1 MRFLLVLFFLFPLMA
16 DDFLEEIILEEE
28 EVEHCA
34 LNFTQSSA
42 PSDAP
47 SDTTAKS
54 NEKAAS
60 GSARTVSSAKLE
72 KNELQPLIFLPKL
85 SSERPSTQSSPKLGE
100 VMPQLM
106 ELVEEALKPLKSLE
120 LLF

>member
-16 DDFLEEIILEEE
+16 DDSVEEII
-28 EVEHCA
+28 VEDDKRCAHC
-34 LNFTQSSA
+34 TQSSA
-42 PSDAP
+42 PSYAAAE
-47 SDTTAKS
+47 SK
-54 NEKAAS
+54 EKAAG
-60 GSARTVSSAKLE
+60 GSVRAISSAKLE
-72 KNELQPLIFLPKL
+72 KNAMPITNFIFLPKL

-106 ELVEEALKPLKSLE
+106 ELAEEVLKSLKSLE

>member
-16 DDFLEEIILEEE
+16 DNSVEEIIVEDEEDKR
-28 EVEHCA
+28 CA
-34 LNFTQSSA
+34 PFTQSSA
-42 PSDAP
+42 PSYAAAE
-47 SDTTAKS
+47 SK
-54 NEKAAS
+54 EKAAG
-60 GSARTVSSAKLE
+60 GSVRAISSAKLK
-72 KNELQPLIFLPKL
+72 KNAMLITNFIFLPKL

-106 ELVEEALKPLKSLE
+106 ELVTEALKCLRPLG

>member
-42 PSDAP
+42 PSD
-47 SDTTAKS
+47 TTAKS

-72 KNELQPLIFLPKL
+72 KNELQPLIFLPNL
-85 SSERPSTQSSPKLGE
+85 
-100 VMPQLM
+100 
-106 ELVEEALKPLKSLE
+106 
-120 LLF
+120 

>member
-1 MRFLLVLFFLFPLMA
+1 MRFLLILFFLFPLMA
-16 DDFLEEIILEEE
+16 DDFSEEIILEEE

-34 LNFTQSSA
+34 LNCTQSSA
-42 PSDAP
+42 PSD
-47 SDTTAKS
+47 TAESK
-54 NEKAAS
+54 EKAAS

-85 SSERPSTQSSPKLGE
+85 SLGQLSIQPLPKLGE
-100 VMPQLM
+100 VTLQLM

-120 LLF
+120 VLF